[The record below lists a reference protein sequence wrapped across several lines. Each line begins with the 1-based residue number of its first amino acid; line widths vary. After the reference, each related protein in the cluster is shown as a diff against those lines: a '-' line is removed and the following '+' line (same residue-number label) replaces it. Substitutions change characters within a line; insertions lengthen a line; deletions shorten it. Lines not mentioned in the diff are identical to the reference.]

1 MITRVKILMVAIIAT
16 LSLASCSEDEPAK
29 MLWEVSATPAE
40 NVKAAFDPSF
50 YHQIQITADGNGGEA
65 TLVCTNYKTLVL
77 KGQSNS
83 NGEYVDPDCH
93 FTTKSIGN
101 GTIKITFDKMPEGF
115 KETKSI
121 LQIDGTEGKDSNTT
135 NIDITRKP

>member
-1 MITRVKILMVAIIAT
+1 MITKFKFLMVAIIAA
-16 LSLASCSEDEPAK
+16 LSLTSCSEDEPAK
-29 MLWEVSATPAE
+29 MLWEVSATRAE

-77 KGQSNS
+77 KGQTNS
-83 NGEYVDPDCH
+83 NGEYVDADCH
-93 FTTKSIGN
+93 FTAKVVGN
-101 GTIKITFDKMPEGF
+101 GTIKITFNKMPDGF

-121 LQIDGTEGKDSNTT
+121 LQIDGTEGQDSNTT
-135 NIDITRKP
+135 NIDIIRKP

>member
-1 MITRVKILMVAIIAT
+1 LHLAARLKPKAFHPAPPSPT
-16 LSLASCSEDEPAK
+16 LHASFCA
-29 MLWEVSATPAE
+29 L
-40 NVKAAFDPSF
+40 
-50 YHQIQITADGNGGEA
+50 Y
-65 TLVCTNYKTLVL
+65 
-77 KGQSNS
+77 

-93 FTTKSIGN
+93 FTAKSIGN